1 MNKARTAKL
10 SLRKL
15 FVAMLAV
22 GPMAILPSQLLA
34 VVPAGSTAP
43 FTQTN
48 GTGASWFGDTG
59 SATGTI
65 TAPDRAILVWNAG
78 AFQIAANEKFS
89 FVQPAGSAVLNK
101 VGYNTNGTPAT
112 LQDNAVINGQL
123 TSSGRVFILANGNIT
138 VGSGAAIS
146 TLGGLFLSTLTES
159 SDFTFSTSG
168 NLAFN
173 GGSTGTITVGATN
186 GALNPANSSVG
197 ILGGLGLWS
206 HAVAINNLSVSGD
219 MIVSQ
224 NNTNTTTS
232 LSGANQ
238 TLTLTGA
245 NGATSVTGNLTAV
258 SNNGVITQNGAQRV
272 VVNGTSTFN
281 TNGNVA
287 VTLTNVANTFGGAV
301 SVASGTGF
309 GGNASLVSG
318 GGLTLAA
325 STVGGDL
332 SATAAAGNVTTSGT
346 VAVVGNATFSAAG
359 GNVNVANNSSV
370 GGSVAVTGSA
380 GAGGVSIATVGNLTV
395 GAITSTGTAPGVSIA
410 STGNVTLNGTITPNN
425 GNVSVSAPSVNSST
439 AAVVNS
445 TNYATF
451 TSTNGNLVLPA
462 VTTAAAGGFTASA
475 TNGSITQNGTLTIP
489 STFVANAGTGN
500 ITLTNNNSLTS
511 TTSLTGNNISL
522 SAVSPLT
529 IGVTAAG
536 DATFSTVNAT
546 YSTTGANGAV
556 VMGGGGGSSA
566 FPFVVGKNLTI
577 TTNGGSIS
585 QDQSSIARVEG
596 AVNLNTFVS
605 TGGLLSVPVAAGGTG
620 YTAVPTITFSAPTTA
635 GGVTATGT
643 LVMSGGS
650 VTGVKMVLPGSGY
663 TAAPTIT
670 FSTVVTGG
678 TGFAAGTPVVG
689 LGTGNITFDSPNSS
703 QSLNARFGQF
713 TANGNSVV
721 LIESTGLN
729 LGNITANTLN
739 GVSWNGE
746 IVMTGN
752 VLSLS
757 SVTLRA
763 DQNEGTG
770 EGGTI
775 TQRDAGTLTSL
786 GTTALRVRDN
796 ALGFYNL
803 NSTTNVFQGAVTI
816 VNGGGANIITSNSSI
831 SFRPGNTATGSLT
844 INAINTDPTKAQVSI
859 GNAGATRA
867 TNLVVNTSGQ
877 IVLTGNIDTNR
888 LTLNTTSTT
897 ANSILQTSGNLSV
910 NGTLTITNAGTTN
923 IISKDNSN
931 GNINVVLANVT
942 GPETTIYG
950 GKNVTISGNS
960 TGNVTVVAGTNGL
973 AAAGGFSNPWSLIL
987 GNLNV
992 AGLNGVAMNGGTAL
1006 TGTVSAATI
1015 NTNAGGLLN
1024 GGVGYT
1030 ATPTVTFSAPP
1041 AGGTTATGTA
1051 TVVGGVVT
1059 GITITNAGAGYTAAP
1074 TVAFG
1079 AAGATTVA
1087 AATASLLND
1096 AGSFNGGTA
1105 SEGNSG
1111 NITQVA
1117 NSLLHVENGI
1127 NLVTYNGNILVGNNG
1142 NSNGRVQLSTGGL
1155 LGKAGTGNITYS
1167 EDGTA
1172 KIGNIHTSGTATLT
1186 SRFGSVIEDPVNNVN
1201 VTAAS
1206 LVASSPAGSIQ
1217 LAGATRTAGTTA
1229 GVVDAVSLT
1238 APTGSAQVASTGNIA
1253 LGAINANSLT
1263 VTSGANITQTDAAR
1277 VFGAASIT
1285 AAGTVALTNTANNF
1299 GPVSVNVTAA
1309 NQNIAITES
1318 GTLNLRSIKMV
1329 QGNGTFSATSVNGDI
1344 VDTGLSG
1351 VVVGGTIGAVG
1362 SGVATLSA
1370 PNGNITIDDPTT
1382 DFPTNGGV
1390 VFNAKNVNLS
1400 VLGNGGTT
1408 LVLGAAGVT
1417 SSVSGNF
1424 TATSALGD
1432 IANAGNI
1439 VIAGDAFFQ
1448 TGTKNVTLGQ
1458 AGNNFGTLK
1467 FVGNQVAISQTGD
1480 MKIVTG
1486 SQAIGP
1492 AQLATQSGNITI
1504 VDRGGLVSFGNTVAL
1519 NASGSITVPK
1529 KIQAVGTLT
1538 VNAAGTKDLS
1548 ALSYSGDLNSKAPVN
1563 SGLGTYIKPPDAP

>member
-186 GALNPANSSVG
+186 GTLNPANSSVG

-245 NGATSVTGNLTAV
+245 NGITTVTGNLTAV

-272 VVNGTSTFN
+272 VVNGSSSFN

-309 GGNASLVSG
+309 GGNASLASG

-346 VAVVGNATFSAAG
+346 VAVVGNATLSATG
-359 GNVNVANNSSV
+359 GNVVVANNSSV
-370 GGSVAVTGSA
+370 GGTLSVPASG
-380 GAGGVSIATVGNLTV
+380 GAGVSIATVGNLTT
-395 GAITSTGTAPGVSIA
+395 GGISTSGGNPSVTLST
-410 STGNVTLNGTITPNN
+410 TGNLTLNGAINGATGNISIT
-425 GNVSVSAPSVNSST
+425 APSINSST
-439 AAVVNS
+439 TASVSSGGVLGY
-445 TNYATF
+445 TT
-451 TSTNGNLVLPA
+451 TSGNLVLP
-462 VTTAAAGGFTASA
+462 TSSA
-475 TNGSITQNGTLTIP
+475 TSGITATSTSGSISQNGTLTTAGQLI
-489 STFVANAGTGN
+489 ANAGTGN
-500 ITLTNNNSLTS
+500 ITLTSNNSLTG
-511 TTSLTGNNISL
+511 TTTVTGNNISL

-577 TTNGGSIS
+577 TTNGGNIS

-678 TGFAAGTPVVG
+678 TGFAAGTSVVG
-689 LGTGNITFDSPNSS
+689 LGTGNITFDSPSSS

-923 IISKDNSN
+923 IISKDNST

-960 TGNVTVVAGTNGL
+960 TGNVTVVAGTNGS

-992 AGLNGVAMNGGTAL
+992 AGLNGTAMNGGTQL

-1015 NTNAGGLLN
+1015 STNTGGLLN

-1059 GITITNAGAGYTAAP
+1059 GITITNAGSGYTAAP

-1087 AATASLLND
+1087 AATATFLGD
-1096 AGSFNGGTA
+1096 AGSFNGGIA

-1155 LGKAGTGNITYS
+1155 VGKAGTGNITYS
-1167 EDGTA
+1167 EDSTA

-1206 LVASSPAGSIQ
+1206 LVASAPAGSIQ
-1217 LAGATRTAGTTA
+1217 LAGSTRTLGTTT

-1309 NQNIAITES
+1309 HQNIAITES